1 MAYINPRFIPTKEET
16 ERERRQKAFQ
26 AQLLAMKRGPMDLTP
41 YRRRQDLI
49 LQGGQQ
55 ATAYESMKANQRQEA
70 EINRLRNQS
79 FSPRQVGV
87 SIGQG
92 QGRNFPSGQYANIPG
107 LFGKF
112 INEIARRESG
122 GRYSAVNPD
131 SGAMGKYQIMPGN
144 LGGRGSGWD
153 YAALGY
159 DVSRSQFMSSP
170 KIQEAIAQY
179 QLRKYYNAYGPWGA
193 AVAWYAGPGAL
204 KYSQASLR
212 RRQGKYSSIATYAD
226 SIMSRLGY

>member
-1 MAYINPRFIPTKEET
+1 MAYINERFIPQKEES
-16 ERERRQKAFQ
+16 ERDRRAKAFQ

-41 YRRRQDLI
+41 YRRRQNLI

-55 ATAYESMKANQRQEA
+55 ATAYESMKATQRQQA
-70 EINRLRNQS
+70 EMQRLRNQA
-79 FSPRQVGV
+79 FSPRQVNV
-87 SIGQG
+87 STG
-92 QGRNFPSGQYANIPG
+92 GRSQLGGGQYANVPG

-122 GRYSAVNPD
+122 GSYSAVNRD

-144 LGGRGSGWD
+144 LGGRKSGWD
-153 YAALGY
+153 YEALGY
-159 DVSRSQFMSSP
+159 DVSRQQFMRDP

-204 KYSQASLR
+204 KYGTAALHR
-212 RRQGKYSSIATYAD
+212 KQGRYSSIATYAD
-226 SIMSRLGY
+226 SIMRRLGY